1 MYIVY
6 VTYCNRRIFVVWLLQ
21 SCNCL
26 AFSPKPAPSGSSQIV
41 PAENDQPLQRVAAG
55 YSDGTVRLFDL
66 GKVEMVLKMQPH
78 GVAVTAICFSTD
90 GEYLLLIYIIIIIII
105 IIIITKSYSAH
116 VSTKQGTQSAEYI
129 HIFRK
134 IGILQWWIL
143 RPNYVVPYKVIRRI
157 QHSQPGTPGRAPSLF
172 DKCTGFFYMR
182 YTTHGTN
189 GFMSN
194 QKDKAMV
201 KCLA

>member
-1 MYIVY
+1 M
-6 VTYCNRRIFVVWLLQ
+6 
-21 SCNCL
+21 
-26 AFSPKPAPSGSSQIV
+26 
-41 PAENDQPLQRVAAG
+41 QRVAAG

-105 IIIITKSYSAH
+105 IIITKSYSAH

-134 IGILQWWIL
+134 IGILQ
-143 RPNYVVPYKVIRRI
+143 
-157 QHSQPGTPGRAPSLF
+157 
-172 DKCTGFFYMR
+172 
-182 YTTHGTN
+182 
-189 GFMSN
+189 
-194 QKDKAMV
+194 
-201 KCLA
+201 